1 MKRNVIRKDEQK
13 VKVVKCHISVYQYT
27 WTSLNLRA
35 EKSLISE
42 VLTIIPSHTKF
53 EVIGSDHL
61 WLKVIYDGQIGYV
74 LKQTVSV
81 SEVLTHS
88 QVNFLKQQAC

>member
-1 MKRNVIRKDEQK
+1 M
-13 VKVVKCHISVYQYT
+13 
-27 WTSLNLRA
+27 
-35 EKSLISE
+35 
-42 VLTIIPSHTKF
+42 LTIIPTHTKF

>member
-1 MKRNVIRKDEQK
+1 M
-13 VKVVKCHISVYQYT
+13 KVVKCHISVYQYT

-81 SEVLTHS
+81 CEVLTHS
-88 QVNFLKQQAC
+88 QVNFLKQQACL